1 MINLMSHDWIQ
12 DRPHDRPLLTS
23 WLTSWPISW
32 LSPWF
37 TPWPNPWLILL
48 LTSLPTPWPSP
59 WTTQNQGKISFED
72 FGHLAT
78 LVEAIGL
85 ATVWNNVG
93 RQILATFQLPAF
105 SINLGGML
113 LLPPGWK
120 PPLFP
125 ILELLVL
132 NALVLNWENRNRFW
146 WIYTLF
152 VDTQFTEWQNVLYGQ
167 NKEVR
172 CCVF

>member
-1 MINLMSHDWIQ
+1 MTDHYSPHDWPHG
-12 DRPHDRPLLTS
+12 RPHDCPHDLPHDRIRDWSYYWPHYRPHD
-23 WLTSWPISW
+23 
-32 LSPWF
+32 
-37 TPWPNPWLILL
+37 
-48 LTSLPTPWPSP
+48 LPP

-105 SINLGGML
+105 SINLGGI

-125 ILELLVL
+125 ILYLLDILELLVL